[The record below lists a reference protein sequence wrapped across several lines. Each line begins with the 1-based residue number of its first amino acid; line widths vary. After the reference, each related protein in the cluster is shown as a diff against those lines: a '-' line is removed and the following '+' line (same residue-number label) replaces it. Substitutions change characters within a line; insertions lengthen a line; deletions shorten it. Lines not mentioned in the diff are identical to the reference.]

1 VVGVRRL
8 SKSLIALLAGALLA
22 PAIVVSAATSS
33 AQVVSNSGRNF
44 TLRYSNNINGQIAI
58 AANTLMQCPT
68 GTPDPT
74 VNSGCAGARAGTNS
88 RNNNTFDMGWIDV
101 DADPTT
107 FNSSQATL
115 NLPTDGVVL
124 FAGLYW
130 TGIQKKGDVITG
142 ANGYV
147 GVPLPPPNASAI
159 GQVKFKLPDS
169 SAYQTVTAVNVD
181 LGPISLGSGY
191 GAFADVTEL
200 VTEAGPGAYTVADV
214 QTGTGGNAVGG
225 WSLVVAYAD
234 QAEPLRN
241 LSVFDGLKIVSGSTA
256 VDIALSGFKTP
267 TAGTVRTT
275 IGVVAAE
282 GDAGAT
288 GDYLSVNDNLL
299 TDAVHPSNNTENSTI
314 ANRGAHVTTKNP
326 DWRNQLGYDSSLFS
340 ADGFLP
346 NGATNAMF
354 RAKTSGDTY
363 APQAITFA
371 TELFSPQVDLTKTQ
385 SFPVSANAEPGATI
399 RYTITATNNG
409 SGPATNVELVDPL
422 PGGTT
427 SSGSPT
433 VTSGVGNATFVSNS
447 VTARLGSGATPSS
460 GGTLGAGESASVEFD
475 VVIDGDA
482 ALGSAITNTAQLRF
496 VSPDLGLPISKVATR
511 VATVTYPDP
520 AVVKTIDST
529 TPISGGTRYRFKV
542 LVSNAGTLPASSQLI
557 SVSDVLGSAATNITS
572 SGSGWSC
579 SSGGAQTLNCQN
591 SFTGLLPGT
600 SFDPLFVEADFAA
613 GQPVTNTAT
622 VSGGGQPT
630 DPNSPALLNDV
641 SSVSA
646 GISPVANLRLAKSAL
661 TGTVS
666 VGSLAGYRLEL
677 RNSGPAAAGNS
688 VLVDTIPAHLDV
700 ETVTTPQGS
709 CTTSGGSGS
718 ATTVSCALGTVPVG
732 TTVTVVIRARVQVEL
747 AGTTV
752 INTATA
758 GSDVTPTPVTDT
770 APLTIRPATDLSIV
784 KTTSVEVAQQGDAV
798 SWTVTAS
805 NDGAASATNL
815 QIVDRLPVAVDAS
828 TVVAT
833 ASGSGT
839 CARTNST
846 VSCLWSGATAPSA
859 TRSVTITASFS
870 SVVAAADRLAIN
882 NARVFAVT
890 DDFDP
895 SNNTAFATTRITPF
909 ADLEAAA
916 NGPGIVAPGE
926 TATLSFT
933 ALNNGPTDAIASTM
947 VLTIPSGLTVEAVP
961 GGCVAS
967 VATVTCAL
975 GDLAN
980 GASATIEIEVR
991 SARTPVPTSRDTEVV
1006 VASNTADPIPEND
1019 VDITPLATTAVP
1031 TIDSVTPGSGPESGG
1046 TEVTVDGTN
1055 LTTETTVEIGGVPC
1069 EPVIFVTTSQLI
1081 CTTGPQDPGVF
1092 DVVVTTAD
1100 GQTATLVGGFTY
1112 VETPDVKPSFTG

>member
-1 VVGVRRL
+1 MVGRHRSL
-8 SKSLIALLAGALLA
+8 KPLIALLAGALLA

-33 AQVVSNSGRNF
+33 AQVVSNAGRNF
-44 TLRYSNNINGQIAI
+44 TLRYSNNINGQITI

-68 GTPDPT
+68 ATPDPT
-74 VNSGCAGARAGTNS
+74 VNNGCAGARAGTNA
-88 RNNNTFDMGWIDV
+88 RNNNSFDMGWLDV
-101 DADPTT
+101 DADPST

-115 NLPTDGVVL
+115 NLSTDGVVL

-159 GQVKFKLPDS
+159 GQVKFKIPDS
-169 SAYQTVTAVNVD
+169 PVYQTVTAANVD
-181 LGPISLGSGY
+181 LGPISVGSGY

-200 VTEAGPGAYTVADV
+200 VTEAGPGNYTVADV
-214 QTGTGGNAVGG
+214 QTGTGGNTAAG

-241 LSVFDGLKIVSGSTA
+241 LSVFDGLKVVSGSSA
-256 VDIALSGFKTP
+256 IDIALSGFKTP

-299 TDAVHPSNNTENSTI
+299 TDAVHPTNNTENSTI

-385 SFPVSANAEPGATI
+385 SFPVSTNAEPGATI

-422 PGGTT
+422 PGGATIT
-427 SSGSPT
+427 GSPT
-433 VTSGVGNATFVSNS
+433 VTSGVGNATVVSNS
-447 VTARLGSGATPSS
+447 VTARLGAGATASS

-482 ALGSAITNTAQLRF
+482 ALGNAIVNTAQLRF
-496 VSPDLGLPISKVATR
+496 VSPDLGLPISKVASR
-511 VATVTYPDP
+511 SATVTYPDP

-542 LVSNAGTLPASSQLI
+542 LVSNAGTLAASSQPI

-572 SGSGWSC
+572 SGFGWTC
-579 SSGGAQTLNCQN
+579 SSGGPQTLNCQN

-688 VLVDTIPAHLDV
+688 VLVDTVPAHLDV

-752 INTATA
+752 INSATA

-784 KTTSVEVAQQGDAV
+784 KTTSLDVAQQGEAM

-805 NDGAASATNL
+805 NDGAAPATNL
-815 QIVDRLPVAVDAS
+815 QIVDRLPVAVDTAS
-828 TVVAT
+828 VVAT
-833 ASGSGT
+833 PSSGGT
-839 CARTNST
+839 CTQTNST
-846 VSCLWSGATAPSA
+846 VSCVWSGSTAPSA
-859 TRSVTITASFS
+859 TRSLTITASFS
-870 SVVAAADRLAIN
+870 SVVVAADRLAIN

-895 SNNTAFATTRITPF
+895 SNNTASASTRITPF

-947 VLTIPSGLTVEAVP
+947 VLAIPSGLTVEAVP
-961 GGCVAS
+961 DECIAS
-967 VATVTCAL
+967 VATITCAL

-991 SARTPVPTSRDTEVV
+991 SALTPVPTSRDTEVV

-1019 VDITPLATTAVP
+1019 MDITPLATTAVP

-1092 DVVVTTAD
+1092 DVIVTTAD

-1112 VETPDVKPSFTG
+1112 VETPDVAPSFTG

>member
-1 VVGVRRL
+1 MVARRRSL
-8 SKSLIALLAGALLA
+8 KSLIALLAGALLA

-44 TLRYSNNINGQIAI
+44 TLRYSNNINGQITI

-68 GTPDPT
+68 ATPDPA

-200 VTEAGPGAYTVADV
+200 VTEAGPGIYTVADV
-214 QTGTGGNAVGG
+214 QTGTGGNTVAG

-460 GGTLGAGESASVEFD
+460 GGTLGAGQSASVEFD

-482 ALGSAITNTAQLRF
+482 GLGSAISNTAQLRF

-579 SSGGAQTLNCQN
+579 SPGGAQTLNCQN

-600 SFDPLFVEADFAA
+600 SLDPLFVEADFAA

-666 VGSLAGYRLEL
+666 VGALAGYRLEL

-688 VLVDTIPAHLDV
+688 VLVDTVPAYLDV

-709 CTTSGGSGS
+709 CTTAGGSGTP
-718 ATTVSCALGTVPVG
+718 TTVSCALGTVPVG

-805 NDGAASATNL
+805 NDGGASATNL
-815 QIVDRLPVAVDAS
+815 QIVDRLPVAVDAAS
-828 TVVAT
+828 VVAT
-833 ASGSGT
+833 PSSGGSCT
-839 CARTNST
+839 RTNST
-846 VSCLWSGATAPSA
+846 VSCLWSGATAASA
-859 TRSVTITASFS
+859 TRSMTITASLA
-870 SVVAAADRLAIN
+870 SVVSAADRLAIN

-933 ALNNGPTDAIASTM
+933 ALNNGPTDAVAATM
-947 VLTIPSGLTVEAVP
+947 VVTIPTGLSVEAVP
-961 GGCVAS
+961 SGCTAS
-967 VATVTCAL
+967 GVTVSCAL

-980 GASATIEIEVR
+980 GASATIDIEVR
-991 SARTPVPTSRDTEVV
+991 SARTPVPASRDTEVV

-1019 VDITPLATTAVP
+1019 ADLTPLATTAVP

-1046 TEVTVDGTN
+1046 TEITVDGTN

-1069 EPVIFVTTSQLI
+1069 EPVVFVTTSQLI

>member
-1 VVGVRRL
+1 MVGVRRL

-44 TLRYSNNINGQIAI
+44 TLRYSNNINGQITI

-68 GTPDPT
+68 ATPDPT

-169 SAYQTVTAVNVD
+169 PVYQTVTAANVD
-181 LGPISLGSGY
+181 LGPISVGSGY

-200 VTEAGPGAYTVADV
+200 VTEAGPGTYTVADV
-214 QTGTGGNAVGG
+214 QTGTGGNTAAG

-241 LSVFDGLKIVSGSTA
+241 LSVFDGLKVVSGSSA
-256 VDIALSGFKTP
+256 IDIALSGFKTP

-447 VTARLGSGATPSS
+447 VTARLGSGATPTS
-460 GGTLGAGESASVEFD
+460 GGTLGAGQSASVEFD
-475 VVIDGDA
+475 VVIGSDA

-600 SFDPLFVEADFAA
+600 SLDPLFVEADFAA

-666 VGSLAGYRLEL
+666 VGALAGYRLEL

-688 VLVDTIPAHLDV
+688 VLVDTVPAYLDV

-709 CTTSGGSGS
+709 CTTAGGSG
-718 ATTVSCALGTVPVG
+718 APTTVSCALGTVPVG

-846 VSCLWSGATAPSA
+846 VSCLWSGATAASA
-859 TRSVTITASFS
+859 TRSVTITASLS
-870 SVVAAADRLAIN
+870 SVVSAADRLAIN

-933 ALNNGPTDAIASTM
+933 ALNNGPTDAVASTM
-947 VLTIPSGLTVEAVP
+947 VVTIPTGLSVEAVP
-961 GGCVAS
+961 SGCTAS
-967 VATVTCAL
+967 GVTVTCAL

-980 GASATIEIEVR
+980 GASATIDIEVR
-991 SARTPVPTSRDTEVV
+991 SALTPVPTSRDTEVV

-1019 VDITPLATTAVP
+1019 VDLTPLATTAAP

-1092 DVVVTTAD
+1092 DVIVTTAD

-1112 VETPDVKPSFTG
+1112 VETPDIAPSFTG

>member
-1 VVGVRRL
+1 MVARGRSL
-8 SKSLIALLAGALLA
+8 KSLIALLAGAVLA

-44 TLRYSNNINGQIAI
+44 TLRYSNNINGQITI

-68 GTPDPT
+68 ATPDPA
-74 VNSGCAGARAGTNS
+74 VNSGCAGARAGTNA
-88 RNNNTFDMGWIDV
+88 RNNNTFDMGWLDV
-101 DADPTT
+101 DSDPST
-107 FNSSQATL
+107 FDSSQATL
-115 NLPTDGVVL
+115 NLPSDGVVL

-130 TGIQKKGDVITG
+130 TGIQKKGEAITG

-169 SAYQTVTAVNVD
+169 SAYQTITAANVD
-181 LGPISLGSGY
+181 LGPISVGSGY

-200 VTEAGPGAYTVADV
+200 VTEAGPGIYTVADV
-214 QTGTGGNAVGG
+214 QTGTGGNTAAG
-225 WSLVVAYAD
+225 WSLVVAYGD

-241 LSVFDGLKIVSGSTA
+241 LSVFDGLKVVSGSSA
-256 VDIALSGFKTP
+256 IDIALSGFKTP
-267 TAGTVRTT
+267 SAGTVRTT

-385 SFPVSANAEPGATI
+385 SFPVSTNAEPGATI

-409 SGPATNVELVDPL
+409 LGPATNVELVDPL

-460 GGTLGAGESASVEFD
+460 GGTLGAGQSASVEFD

-482 ALGSAITNTAQLRF
+482 GLGSAISNTAQLRF

-579 SSGGAQTLNCQN
+579 SPGGAQTLNCQN

-600 SFDPLFVEADFAA
+600 SLDPLFVEADFAA

-666 VGSLAGYRLEL
+666 VGALAGYRLEL

-688 VLVDTIPAHLDV
+688 VLVDTVPAYLDV

-709 CTTSGGSGS
+709 CTTTGGSG
-718 ATTVSCALGTVPVG
+718 APTTVSCALGTVPVG

-805 NDGAASATNL
+805 NDGGASATNL
-815 QIVDRLPVAVDAS
+815 QIVDRLPVAVDAAS
-828 TVVAT
+828 VVAT
-833 ASGSGT
+833 PSSGGSCT
-839 CARTNST
+839 RTNST
-846 VSCLWSGATAPSA
+846 VSCVWSGATAASA
-859 TRSVTITASFS
+859 TRSVTITASLA
-870 SVVAAADRLAIN
+870 SVVSAADRLAIN
-882 NARVFAVT
+882 NAKVFAVT

-933 ALNNGPTDAIASTM
+933 ALNNGPTDAVAATM
-947 VLTIPSGLTVEAVP
+947 VVTIPTGLSVEAVP
-961 GGCVAS
+961 SGCTAS
-967 VATVTCAL
+967 GVTVSCAL

-980 GASATIEIEVR
+980 GASATIDIEVR

-1019 VDITPLATTAVP
+1019 VDLTPLATTAAP

-1069 EPVIFVTTSQLI
+1069 EPVIFVTTSQLV

-1112 VETPDVKPSFTG
+1112 GETPDVKPSFTG

>member
-1 VVGVRRL
+1 
-8 SKSLIALLAGALLA
+8 
-22 PAIVVSAATSS
+22 
-33 AQVVSNSGRNF
+33 
-44 TLRYSNNINGQIAI
+44 
-58 AANTLMQCPT
+58 
-68 GTPDPT
+68 
-74 VNSGCAGARAGTNS
+74 
-88 RNNNTFDMGWIDV
+88 
-101 DADPTT
+101 
-107 FNSSQATL
+107 
-115 NLPTDGVVL
+115 
-124 FAGLYW
+124 
-130 TGIQKKGDVITG
+130 
-142 ANGYV
+142 
-147 GVPLPPPNASAI
+147 
-159 GQVKFKLPDS
+159 
-169 SAYQTVTAVNVD
+169 
-181 LGPISLGSGY
+181 
-191 GAFADVTEL
+191 L
-200 VTEAGPGAYTVADV
+200 VTEAGPGNYTVADV
-214 QTGTGGNAVGG
+214 QTGTGGNTAAG

-241 LSVFDGLKIVSGSTA
+241 LSVFDGLKVVSGSSA
-256 VDIALSGFKTP
+256 IDIALSGFKTP

-299 TDAVHPSNNTENSTI
+299 TDAVHPANNTENSTI
-314 ANRGAHVTTKNP
+314 ANRGVHVTTKNP

-346 NGATNAMF
+346 NGATNAIF

-385 SFPVSANAEPGATI
+385 SFPVSTNAEPAATI

-427 SSGSPT
+427 ITGSPT
-433 VTSGVGNATFVSNS
+433 VTSGVGNATVVSNS
-447 VTARLGSGATPSS
+447 VTARLGAGATASS

-482 ALGSAITNTAQLRF
+482 ALGSAIANTAQLRF
-496 VSPDLGLPISKVATR
+496 VSPDLGLPISKVASR
-511 VATVTYPDP
+511 SATVTYPDP
-520 AVVKTIDST
+520 AVAKTIDST

-542 LVSNAGTLPASSQLI
+542 LVSNAGTLAASSQLI

-572 SGSGWSC
+572 SGAGWSC

-591 SFTGLLPGT
+591 AFTGLLPGT
-600 SFDPLFVEADFAA
+600 SLDPLFVEADFAA

-688 VLVDTIPAHLDV
+688 VLVDTVPAYLDV

-752 INTATA
+752 INSATA

-784 KTTSVEVAQQGDAV
+784 KTTSLDVAQQGEAV

-815 QIVDRLPVAVDAS
+815 QIVDRLPVAVDTAS
-828 TVVAT
+828 VVAT
-833 ASGSGT
+833 PSSGGT
-839 CARTNST
+839 CTRTNST
-846 VSCLWSGATAPSA
+846 VSCVWSGSTAPSA
-859 TRSVTITASFS
+859 TRSLTITASFS

-933 ALNNGPTDAIASTM
+933 ALNNGPTDAIGSTM
-947 VLTIPSGLTVEAVP
+947 VLTIPSGLSIEAVP
-961 GGCVAS
+961 GECVTSA
-967 VATVTCAL
+967 ATITCAL

-991 SARTPVPTSRDTEVV
+991 SARTPVPASRDTEVV
-1006 VASNTADPIPEND
+1006 VSSNTADPIPEND
-1019 VDITPLATTAVP
+1019 VDITPLATTAAP
-1031 TIDSVTPGSGPESGG
+1031 TIDSVTPGSGPDSGG

-1112 VETPDVKPSFTG
+1112 VETPDVAPSFTG

>member
-1 VVGVRRL
+1 MVARRRSL
-8 SKSLIALLAGALLA
+8 KSLIALLAGALLA
-22 PAIVVSAATSS
+22 PAIVMSAATSS

-44 TLRYSNNINGQIAI
+44 TLRYSNNINGQITI

-68 GTPDPT
+68 ATPDPA
-74 VNSGCAGARAGTNS
+74 VNSGCAGARAGTNA
-88 RNNNTFDMGWIDV
+88 RNNNTFDMGWLDV
-101 DADPTT
+101 DSDPST
-107 FNSSQATL
+107 FDSSQATL
-115 NLPTDGVVL
+115 NLPSDGVVL

-130 TGIQKKGDVITG
+130 TGIQKKGEAIAG

-169 SAYQTVTAVNVD
+169 SAYQTITAANVD

-225 WSLVVAYAD
+225 WSLVVAYGD

-385 SFPVSANAEPGATI
+385 SFPVSTNAEPGATI

-409 SGPATNVELVDPL
+409 LGPATNVELVDPL

-460 GGTLGAGESASVEFD
+460 GGTLGAGQSASVEFD

-482 ALGSAITNTAQLRF
+482 GLGSAISNTAQLRF

-579 SSGGAQTLNCQN
+579 SPGGAQTLNCQN

-600 SFDPLFVEADFAA
+600 SLDPLFVEADFAA

-666 VGSLAGYRLEL
+666 VGALAGYRLEL

-688 VLVDTIPAHLDV
+688 VLVDTVPAYLDV

-709 CTTSGGSGS
+709 CTTTGGSG
-718 ATTVSCALGTVPVG
+718 APTTVSCALGTVPVG

-805 NDGAASATNL
+805 NDGGASATNL
-815 QIVDRLPVAVDAS
+815 QIVDRLPVAVDAAS
-828 TVVAT
+828 VVAT
-833 ASGSGT
+833 PSSGGSCT
-839 CARTNST
+839 RTNST
-846 VSCLWSGATAPSA
+846 VSCVWSGATAASA
-859 TRSVTITASFS
+859 TRSVTITASLA
-870 SVVAAADRLAIN
+870 SVVSAADRLAIN

-933 ALNNGPTDAIASTM
+933 ALNNGPTDAVAATM
-947 VLTIPSGLTVEAVP
+947 VVTIPTGLSVEAVP
-961 GGCVAS
+961 SGCTAS
-967 VATVTCAL
+967 GVTVSCAL

-980 GASATIEIEVR
+980 GASATIDIEVR
-991 SARTPVPTSRDTEVV
+991 SARTPVPASRDTEVV

-1019 VDITPLATTAVP
+1019 VDLTPLATTAAP

>member
-1 VVGVRRL
+1 MVGVRRL

-44 TLRYSNNINGQIAI
+44 TLRYSNNINGQITI

-68 GTPDPT
+68 ATPDPT
-74 VNSGCAGARAGTNS
+74 VNNGCAGARAGTNS

-142 ANGYV
+142 ANGSV

-447 VTARLGSGATPSS
+447 VTARLGSGATPTS
-460 GGTLGAGESASVEFD
+460 GGTLGAGQSASVEFD

-529 TPISGGTRYRFKV
+529 TPVSGGTRYRFKV

-688 VLVDTIPAHLDV
+688 VLVDTVPAYLDV

-752 INTATA
+752 INSATA

-770 APLTIRPATDLSIV
+770 APLTIRPATDLSIA
-784 KTTSVEVAQQGDAV
+784 KTTSLEVAQQGEAM

-815 QIVDRLPVAVDAS
+815 QIVDRLPVAVDTAS
-828 TVVAT
+828 VVAT
-833 ASGSGT
+833 PSSGGT
-839 CARTNST
+839 CTRTNST
-846 VSCLWSGATAPSA
+846 VSCVWSGSTAPSA
-859 TRSVTITASFS
+859 TRSLTITASLS
-870 SVVAAADRLAIN
+870 SVVSTADRLAIN

-933 ALNNGPTDAIASTM
+933 ALNNGPTDATEATM
-947 VLTIPSGLTVEAVP
+947 VVTIPTGLSVETVPSGCTASGVTV
-961 GGCVAS
+961 S
-967 VATVTCAL
+967 CAL

-1006 VASNTADPIPEND
+1006 VSSNTADPIPEND
-1019 VDITPLATTAVP
+1019 VDLTPLATTAAP
-1031 TIDSVTPGSGPESGG
+1031 TIDSVTPGSGPDSGG
-1046 TEVTVDGTN
+1046 TEVIVDGTN

>member
-1 VVGVRRL
+1 
-8 SKSLIALLAGALLA
+8 
-22 PAIVVSAATSS
+22 
-33 AQVVSNSGRNF
+33 
-44 TLRYSNNINGQIAI
+44 
-58 AANTLMQCPT
+58 
-68 GTPDPT
+68 
-74 VNSGCAGARAGTNS
+74 
-88 RNNNTFDMGWIDV
+88 
-101 DADPTT
+101 
-107 FNSSQATL
+107 
-115 NLPTDGVVL
+115 
-124 FAGLYW
+124 
-130 TGIQKKGDVITG
+130 
-142 ANGYV
+142 
-147 GVPLPPPNASAI
+147 
-159 GQVKFKLPDS
+159 
-169 SAYQTVTAVNVD
+169 
-181 LGPISLGSGY
+181 
-191 GAFADVTEL
+191 
-200 VTEAGPGAYTVADV
+200 
-214 QTGTGGNAVGG
+214 
-225 WSLVVAYAD
+225 
-234 QAEPLRN
+234 
-241 LSVFDGLKIVSGSTA
+241 
-256 VDIALSGFKTP
+256 
-267 TAGTVRTT
+267 
-275 IGVVAAE
+275 VVAAE

-591 SFTGLLPGT
+591 SYTGLLPGT
-600 SFDPLFVEADFAA
+600 SLDPLFVEADFAA

-1092 DVVVTTAD
+1092 DVIVTTAD

-1112 VETPDVKPSFTG
+1112 VETPDVAPSFTG

>member
-1 VVGVRRL
+1 MVARRRSL
-8 SKSLIALLAGALLA
+8 KSLIALLAGALLA

-44 TLRYSNNINGQIAI
+44 TLRYSNNINGQITI

-68 GTPDPT
+68 ATPDPA
-74 VNSGCAGARAGTNS
+74 VNSGCAGARAGTNA
-88 RNNNTFDMGWIDV
+88 RNNNTFDMGWLDV
-101 DADPTT
+101 DSDPST
-107 FNSSQATL
+107 FDSSQATL
-115 NLPTDGVVL
+115 NLPSDGVVL

-130 TGIQKKGDVITG
+130 TGIQKKGEAITG

-169 SAYQTVTAVNVD
+169 SAYQTITAANVD
-181 LGPISLGSGY
+181 LGPISVGSGY

-200 VTEAGPGAYTVADV
+200 VTEAGPGTYTVADV
-214 QTGTGGNAVGG
+214 QTGTGGNTAAG

-241 LSVFDGLKIVSGSTA
+241 LSVFDGLKVVSGSSA
-256 VDIALSGFKTP
+256 IDIALSGFKTP
-267 TAGTVRTT
+267 SAGTVRTT

-385 SFPVSANAEPGATI
+385 SFPVSTNAEPGATI

-447 VTARLGSGATPSS
+447 VTARLGSGATPTS
-460 GGTLGAGESASVEFD
+460 GGTLGAGQSASVEFD

-482 ALGSAITNTAQLRF
+482 VLGSAVTNTAQLRF

-529 TPISGGTRYRFKV
+529 TPVSGGTRYRFKV

-579 SSGGAQTLNCQN
+579 SPGGAQTLNCQN

-600 SFDPLFVEADFAA
+600 SLDPLFVEADFAA

-666 VGSLAGYRLEL
+666 VGALAGYRLEL

-688 VLVDTIPAHLDV
+688 VLVDTVPAYLDV

-709 CTTSGGSGS
+709 CTTAGGSGTP
-718 ATTVSCALGTVPVG
+718 TTVSCALGTVPVG

-805 NDGAASATNL
+805 NDGGASATNL
-815 QIVDRLPVAVDAS
+815 QIVDRLPVAVDAAS
-828 TVVAT
+828 VVAT
-833 ASGSGT
+833 PSSGGSCT
-839 CARTNST
+839 RTNST
-846 VSCLWSGATAPSA
+846 VSCLWSGATAASA
-859 TRSVTITASFS
+859 TRSMTITASLA
-870 SVVAAADRLAIN
+870 SVVSAADRLAIN

-916 NGPGIVAPGE
+916 NGPGIVVPGE

-933 ALNNGPTDAIASTM
+933 ALNNGPTDAVAATM
-947 VLTIPSGLTVEAVP
+947 VVTIPTGLSVEAVP
-961 GGCVAS
+961 SGCTAS
-967 VATVTCAL
+967 GVTVSCAL

-980 GASATIEIEVR
+980 GASATIDIEVR
-991 SARTPVPTSRDTEVV
+991 SARTPVPASRDTEVV

-1019 VDITPLATTAVP
+1019 VDLTPLATTAAP

-1069 EPVIFVTTSQLI
+1069 EPVVFVTTSQLI

>member
-1 VVGVRRL
+1 VVGVRRSL
-8 SKSLIALLAGALLA
+8 KLLIALLAGALLA

-33 AQVVSNSGRNF
+33 AQIISNSGRNF
-44 TLRYSNNINGQIAI
+44 TLRYSNNINGQITI
-58 AANTLMQCPT
+58 AANTLMQCPIA
-68 GTPDPT
+68 TPDPT
-74 VNSGCAGARAGTNS
+74 VNSGCAGARAGTNA
-88 RNNNTFDMGWIDV
+88 RNNNTFDMGWLDV

-169 SAYQTVTAVNVD
+169 SAYQTVTAANVD

-200 VTEAGPGAYTVADV
+200 VTEAGPGTYTVADV
-214 QTGTGGNAVGG
+214 QTGTGGNTAAG

-234 QAEPLRN
+234 QTEPLRN
-241 LSVFDGLKIVSGSTA
+241 LSVFDGLKVVSGSSA
-256 VDIALSGFKTP
+256 IDIALSGFKTP
-267 TAGTVRTT
+267 SAGTVRTT

-299 TDAVHPSNNTENSTI
+299 TDAVHPPNNAENSTI

-346 NGATNAMF
+346 NGATTAMF

-385 SFPVSANAEPGATI
+385 SFPVSTNAEPGATI

-409 SGPATNVELVDPL
+409 TGPATNVELVDPL
-422 PGGTT
+422 PGGTI

-433 VTSGVGNATFVSNS
+433 VTSGVGNATFESNS

-511 VATVTYPDP
+511 LATVTYPDP

-529 TPISGGTRYRFKV
+529 TPVSGGTRYRFKV

-579 SSGGAQTLNCQN
+579 SSGGAQTLNCEN

-600 SFDPLFVEADFAA
+600 SLDPLFVEADFAA

-641 SSVSA
+641 SNVSA

-688 VLVDTIPAHLDV
+688 VLVDTVPAYLDV

-709 CTTSGGSGS
+709 CTTTGGGGSP
-718 ATTVSCALGTVPVG
+718 TTVSCALGTVPVG
-732 TTVTVVIRARVQVEL
+732 TTVTVVLRARVQVEL

-770 APLTIRPATDLSIV
+770 APLTIRPATDLSIA
-784 KTTSVEVAQQGDAV
+784 KTTSLEVAQQGDAV

-815 QIVDRLPVAVDAS
+815 QIVDQLPLAVDRA

-833 ASGSGT
+833 PSSGGT
-839 CARTNST
+839 CTQTNST

-870 SVVAAADRLAIN
+870 SVVPATDRLAIN
-882 NARVFAVT
+882 NAKVFAVT

-909 ADLEAAA
+909 ADLEASA
-916 NGPGIVAPGE
+916 NGPGIIAPGE
-926 TATLSFT
+926 TAMLSFT
-933 ALNNGPTDAIASTM
+933 ALNNGPTDAVAATM
-947 VLTIPSGLTVEAVP
+947 VVTIPTGLSVEAVP
-961 GGCVAS
+961 SGCTAS
-967 VATVTCAL
+967 GVTVSCAL

-1019 VDITPLATTAVP
+1019 MDLTPLATTAAP

-1069 EPVIFVTTSQLI
+1069 EPVIFVTTSQLM

-1100 GQTATLVGGFTY
+1100 GQTATLVRGFTY
-1112 VETPDVKPSFTG
+1112 VLTPVVIPSFTG

>member
-1 VVGVRRL
+1 MVARGRSL
-8 SKSLIALLAGALLA
+8 KSLIALLAGAVLA

-44 TLRYSNNINGQIAI
+44 TLRYSNNINGQITI

-68 GTPDPT
+68 ATPDPA
-74 VNSGCAGARAGTNS
+74 VNSGCAGARAGTNA
-88 RNNNTFDMGWIDV
+88 RNNNTFDMGWLDV
-101 DADPTT
+101 DSDPST
-107 FNSSQATL
+107 FDSSQATL
-115 NLPTDGVVL
+115 NLPSDGVVL

-130 TGIQKKGDVITG
+130 TGIQKKGEAITG

-169 SAYQTVTAVNVD
+169 SAYQTVTAANVD
-181 LGPISLGSGY
+181 LGPISVGSGY

-200 VTEAGPGAYTVADV
+200 VTEAGPGTYTVADV
-214 QTGTGGNAVGG
+214 QTGTGGNTAAG

-241 LSVFDGLKIVSGSTA
+241 LSVFDGLKVVSGSSA
-256 VDIALSGFKTP
+256 IDIALSGFKTP
-267 TAGTVRTT
+267 SAGTVRTT

-385 SFPVSANAEPGATI
+385 SFPVSTNAEPGATI

-409 SGPATNVELVDPL
+409 LGPATNVELVDPL

-460 GGTLGAGESASVEFD
+460 GGTLGAGQSASVEFD

-482 ALGSAITNTAQLRF
+482 GLGSAISNTAQLRF

-579 SSGGAQTLNCQN
+579 SPGGAQTLNCQN

-600 SFDPLFVEADFAA
+600 SLDPLFVEADFAA

-666 VGSLAGYRLEL
+666 VGALAGYRLEL

-688 VLVDTIPAHLDV
+688 VLVDTVPAYLDV

-709 CTTSGGSGS
+709 CTTTGGSG
-718 ATTVSCALGTVPVG
+718 APTTVSCALGTVPVG

-805 NDGAASATNL
+805 NDGGASATNL
-815 QIVDRLPVAVDAS
+815 QIVDRLPVAVDAAS
-828 TVVAT
+828 VVAT
-833 ASGSGT
+833 PSSGGSCT
-839 CARTNST
+839 RTNST
-846 VSCLWSGATAPSA
+846 VSCVWSGATAASA
-859 TRSVTITASFS
+859 TRSVTITASLA
-870 SVVAAADRLAIN
+870 SVVSAADRLAIN
-882 NARVFAVT
+882 NAKVFAVT

-933 ALNNGPTDAIASTM
+933 ALNNGPTDAVAATM
-947 VLTIPSGLTVEAVP
+947 VVTIPTGLSVEAVP
-961 GGCVAS
+961 SGCTAS
-967 VATVTCAL
+967 GVTVSCAL

-980 GASATIEIEVR
+980 GASATIDIEVR

-1019 VDITPLATTAVP
+1019 VDLTPLATTAAP

-1069 EPVIFVTTSQLI
+1069 EPVIFVTTSQLV

-1112 VETPDVKPSFTG
+1112 GETPDVKPSFTG

>member
-1 VVGVRRL
+1 VGHRRL
-8 SKSLIALLAGALLA
+8 LKLVIALLAGALLA

-33 AQVVSNSGRNF
+33 AQVVSNAGRNF
-44 TLRYSNNINGQIAI
+44 TLRYSNNINGQITI

-68 GTPDPT
+68 ATPDPT
-74 VNSGCAGARAGTNS
+74 VNNGCAGARAGTNA
-88 RNNNTFDMGWIDV
+88 RNNNSFDMGWLDV
-101 DADPTT
+101 DADPST

-115 NLPTDGVVL
+115 NLSTDGVVL

-159 GQVKFKLPDS
+159 GQVKFKIPDS
-169 SAYQTVTAVNVD
+169 PVYQTVTAANVD
-181 LGPISLGSGY
+181 IGPISLGSGFS
-191 GAFADVTEL
+191 AFADVTEL
-200 VTEAGPGAYTVADV
+200 VTEAGPGNYTVADV
-214 QTGTGGNAVGG
+214 QTGTGGNTAAG

-241 LSVFDGLKIVSGSTA
+241 LSVFDGLKVVSGSSA
-256 VDIALSGFKTP
+256 IDIALSGFKTP

-299 TDAVHPSNNTENSTI
+299 TDAVHPANNTENSTI
-314 ANRGAHVTTKNP
+314 ANRGVHVTTKNP

-346 NGATNAMF
+346 NGATNAIF

-385 SFPVSANAEPGATI
+385 SFPVSTNAEPAATI

-427 SSGSPT
+427 ITGSPT
-433 VTSGVGNATFVSNS
+433 VTSGVGNATVVSNS
-447 VTARLGSGATPSS
+447 VTARLGAGATASS

-482 ALGSAITNTAQLRF
+482 ALGSAIANTAQLRF
-496 VSPDLGLPISKVATR
+496 VSPDLGLPISKVASR
-511 VATVTYPDP
+511 SATVTYPDP
-520 AVVKTIDST
+520 AVAKTIDST

-542 LVSNAGTLPASSQLI
+542 LVSNAGTLAASSQLI

-572 SGSGWSC
+572 SGAGWSC

-591 SFTGLLPGT
+591 AFTGLLPGT
-600 SFDPLFVEADFAA
+600 SLDPLFVEADFAA

-688 VLVDTIPAHLDV
+688 VLVDTVPAYLDV

-752 INTATA
+752 INSATA

-784 KTTSVEVAQQGDAV
+784 KTTSLDVAQQGEAV

-815 QIVDRLPVAVDAS
+815 QIVDRLPVAVDTAS
-828 TVVAT
+828 VVAT
-833 ASGSGT
+833 PSSGGT
-839 CARTNST
+839 CTRTNST
-846 VSCLWSGATAPSA
+846 VSCVWSGSTAPSA
-859 TRSVTITASFS
+859 TRSLTITASFS

-933 ALNNGPTDAIASTM
+933 ALNNGPTDAIGSTM
-947 VLTIPSGLTVEAVP
+947 VLTIPSGLSIEAVP
-961 GGCVAS
+961 GECVTSA
-967 VATVTCAL
+967 ATITCAL

-991 SARTPVPTSRDTEVV
+991 SARTPVPASRDTEVV
-1006 VASNTADPIPEND
+1006 VSSNTADPIPEND
-1019 VDITPLATTAVP
+1019 VDITPLATTAAP
-1031 TIDSVTPGSGPESGG
+1031 TIDSVTPGSGPDSGG

-1112 VETPDVKPSFTG
+1112 VETPDVAPSFTG

>member
-1112 VETPDVKPSFTG
+1112 VETPDVAPSFTG

>member
-1 VVGVRRL
+1 L
-8 SKSLIALLAGALLA
+8 KSLMVLLAGVLVA
-22 PAIVVSAATSS
+22 PAIFVSAPTSS
-33 AQVVSNSGRNF
+33 AQVVSNTGRNF
-44 TLRYSNNINGQIAI
+44 TLRYSNNINGQITI

-68 GTPDPT
+68 ATPDPA
-74 VNSGCAGARAGTNS
+74 VNNGCAGARAGINA
-88 RNNNTFDMGWIDV
+88 RNNNAFDMGWLDV
-101 DADPTT
+101 DTDPST
-107 FNSSQATL
+107 FNSSQAIL

-147 GVPLPPPNASAI
+147 GVPLPAPNASAI
-159 GQVKFKLPDS
+159 GAVKFKLPDS
-169 SAYQTVTAVNVD
+169 PVYQTVTAANVD
-181 LGPISLGSGY
+181 IGPISLGSGFS
-191 GAFADVTEL
+191 AFADVTEL
-200 VTEAGPGAYTVADV
+200 VTEAGPGNYTVADV
-214 QTGTGGNAVGG
+214 QTGTGENTAAG

-241 LSVFDGLKIVSGSTA
+241 LSVFDGLKIVSGSSA
-256 VDIALSGFKTP
+256 IDIALSGFKTP

-275 IGVVAAE
+275 VGVVAAE
-282 GDAGAT
+282 GDAGVT

-299 TDAVHPSNNTENSTI
+299 TDAVHPSNNTGNSTI

-340 ADGFLP
+340 ADGFLS
-346 NGATNAMF
+346 NGATSAMF

-371 TELFSPQVDLTKTQ
+371 TELFSPEVELTKTQ
-385 SFPVSANAEPGATI
+385 SFPVSTNAEPGATI

-433 VTSGVGNATFVSNS
+433 VTSGVGNATFVSSS
-447 VTARLGSGATPSS
+447 VTARLGSGATSSS

-475 VVIDGDA
+475 AVIGGDA
-482 ALGSAITNTAQLRF
+482 ALGSAIANTAQLRF
-496 VSPDLGLPISKVATR
+496 VSPDLGLPISKVASR
-511 VATVTYPDP
+511 SATVTYPDP
-520 AVVKTIDST
+520 TVAKTIDST
-529 TPISGGTRYRFKV
+529 TPVSGGTRYRFKV
-542 LVSNAGTLPASSQLI
+542 LVSNAGTLAASSQPI

-572 SGSGWSC
+572 SGAGWSC
-579 SSGGAQTLNCQN
+579 SSGGAQTLSCQN

-600 SFDPLFVEADFAA
+600 SLDPLYVEADFAA

-641 SSVSA
+641 SSVSE

-688 VLVDTIPAHLDV
+688 VLVDTVPAYLDV

-709 CTTSGGSGS
+709 CTTTGGSGS

-784 KTTSVEVAQQGDAV
+784 KTTSVEVAQQGEAV

-815 QIVDRLPVAVDAS
+815 QIVDRLPVAVDTAS
-828 TVVAT
+828 VVAT
-833 ASGSGT
+833 PSSGGICT
-839 CARTNST
+839 RTNST
-846 VSCLWSGATAPSA
+846 VSCVWSGSTAPSA
-859 TRSVTITASFS
+859 TRSLTITALFS

-926 TATLSFT
+926 TAMLSFT
-933 ALNNGPTDAIASTM
+933 ALNNGPTAATAATM
-947 VLTIPSGLTVEAVP
+947 VLTIPTGLSVEAVP
-961 GGCVAS
+961 NGCIEAG
-967 VATVTCAL
+967 ATMTCAL

-991 SARTPVPTSRDTEVV
+991 SARTPVPASRDTEVV

-1019 VDITPLATTAVP
+1019 VDITPLATTAAP
-1031 TIDSVTPGSGPESGG
+1031 TIDSVTPGSGPDSGG
-1046 TEVTVDGTN
+1046 TDVTIDGTN

-1069 EPVIFVTTSQLI
+1069 EPVVFVTTSQLI
-1081 CTTGPQDPGVF
+1081 CTAGAQDPGVF

-1100 GQTATLVGGFTY
+1100 GQTAALVGGFTY
-1112 VETPDVKPSFTG
+1112 VETPEVKPSFTG

>member
-1 VVGVRRL
+1 MARRRSL
-8 SKSLIALLAGALLA
+8 KSLIALLAGILLA
-22 PAIVVSAATSS
+22 PAIVVSAASSS

-44 TLRYSNNINGQIAI
+44 TLRYSNNINGQITI
-58 AANTLMQCPT
+58 AANTLMQCPLAT
-68 GTPDPT
+68 VDPAT
-74 VNSGCAGARAGTNS
+74 NSGCTGARAGTNA
-88 RNNNTFDMGWIDV
+88 RNNNTFDMGWLDV
-101 DADPTT
+101 DADPST
-107 FNSSQATL
+107 FDSSQATL
-115 NLPTDGVVL
+115 NLPTDGIVL

-142 ANGYV
+142 GNGYV
-147 GVPLPPPNASAI
+147 GVPMPPPNASAI

-169 SAYQTVTAVNVD
+169 PVYQNVTAANVD
-181 LGPISLGSGY
+181 LGSIAVGSGY

-200 VTEAGPGAYTVADV
+200 VTEAGPGIYTVADV
-214 QTGTGGNAVGG
+214 QTGTGGNIAAG

-234 QAEPLRN
+234 PSEPLRN
-241 LSVFDGLKIVSGSTA
+241 LSVFDGLKVVSGTNA
-256 VDIALSGFKTP
+256 IDIALSGFKTP
-267 TAGTVRTT
+267 STGTVRTT

-346 NGATNAMF
+346 NGATSAMF

-385 SFPVSANAEPGATI
+385 SFPVSTNAEPGATI

-427 SSGSPT
+427 VSGSPT
-433 VTSGVGNATFVSNS
+433 VTSGVGNATVVSNS
-447 VTARLGSGATPSS
+447 ITARLGSGATAST
-460 GGTLGAGESASVEFD
+460 GGTLASGQSATVEFD
-475 VVIDGDA
+475 AVIDGDA
-482 ALGSAITNTAQLRF
+482 VLGSAITNTAQLRF
-496 VSPDLGLPISKVATR
+496 VSPDLGLPISKIASRT
-511 VATVTYPDP
+511 ATVTYPDP
-520 AVVKTIDST
+520 SVSKTIDST
-529 TPISGGTRYRFKV
+529 TPVSGGTRYRFKV
-542 LVSNAGTLPASSQLI
+542 LVSNAGTLAASSQLI
-557 SVSDVLGSAATNITS
+557 SVTDVLGSAATNITY
-572 SGSGWSC
+572 SGFGWSC
-579 SSGGAQTLNCQN
+579 SSGSAQTLNCQD
-591 SFTGLLPGT
+591 SYTGLLPGT
-600 SFDPLFVEADFAA
+600 SLDPLYVEADFAA

-630 DPNSPALLNDV
+630 DPDSPALLNDV
-641 SSVSA
+641 STVAAGVSPYA
-646 GISPVANLRLAKSAL
+646 DLRLAKSAI
-661 TGTVS
+661 TETVS

-677 RNSGPAAAGNS
+677 RNTGPATALNAE
-688 VLVDTIPAHLDV
+688 LIDTVPAFLDV
-700 ETVTTPQGS
+700 ETVTTPQGTCS
-709 CTTSGGSGS
+709 TSGGSGVD
-718 ATTVSCALGTVPVG
+718 TIVSCQLGSVPVG
-732 TTVTVVIRARVQVEL
+732 TTLAVTIRARVQVEI

-758 GSDVTPTPVTDT
+758 SSDITPTPATDS
-770 APLTIRPATDLSIV
+770 APLVIRPATDLSIA
-784 KTTSVEVAQQGDAV
+784 KTASIEVAEQGDSV
-798 SWTVTAS
+798 LWTITVS
-805 NDGAASATNL
+805 NDGTSAATDV
-815 QIVDRLPVAVDAS
+815 QIVDLLPDAVDTS

-833 ASGSGT
+833 PSGGGSCDQTG
-839 CARTNST
+839 AAL
-846 VSCLWSGATAPSA
+846 SCLWSGATAAGA
-859 TRSVTITASFS
+859 TRTLTISGSFN
-870 SVVAAADRLAIN
+870 SVVPVNDRLAIN
-882 NARVFAVT
+882 QAEVFAIT
-890 DDFDP
+890 DDIDLA
-895 SNNTAFATTRITPF
+895 NNTASATTRIIPF
-909 ADLEAAA
+909 ADLVASA

-926 TATLSFT
+926 SAKLSFT
-933 ALNNGPTDAIASTM
+933 ALNNGPSDATAATM
-947 VLTIPSGLTVEAVP
+947 VLTIPNGLSVEAVP
-961 GGCVAS
+961 NGCIES
-967 VATVTCAL
+967 GATITCAL
-975 GDLAN
+975 GDLVN
-980 GASATIEIEVR
+980 GASATIDIEVR
-991 SARTPVPTSRDTEVV
+991 SASTPVPASRDTEVV

-1019 VDITPLATTAVP
+1019 VDLTPLATTAAP

-1069 EPVIFVTTSQLI
+1069 EPVIFVTTSQLV

>member
-1 VVGVRRL
+1 MVARRRSL
-8 SKSLIALLAGALLA
+8 KSLIALLAGALLA

-44 TLRYSNNINGQIAI
+44 TLRYSNNINGQITI

-68 GTPDPT
+68 ATPDPA

-88 RNNNTFDMGWIDV
+88 RNNNTFDMGWLDV
-101 DADPTT
+101 DSDPST
-107 FNSSQATL
+107 FDSSQATL
-115 NLPTDGVVL
+115 NLPSDGVVL

-130 TGIQKKGDVITG
+130 TGIQKKGEAITG

-169 SAYQTVTAVNVD
+169 SAYQTVTAANVD
-181 LGPISLGSGY
+181 LGPISVGSGY

-200 VTEAGPGAYTVADV
+200 VTEAGPGTYTVADV
-214 QTGTGGNAVGG
+214 QTGTGGNTAAG

-241 LSVFDGLKIVSGSTA
+241 LSVFDGLKVVSGSSA
-256 VDIALSGFKTP
+256 IDIALSGFKTP
-267 TAGTVRTT
+267 SAGTVRTT

-385 SFPVSANAEPGATI
+385 SFPVSTNAEPGATI

-447 VTARLGSGATPSS
+447 VTARLGSGATPTS
-460 GGTLGAGESASVEFD
+460 GGTLGAGQSASVEFD

-482 ALGSAITNTAQLRF
+482 ALGSAVTNTAQLRF

-529 TPISGGTRYRFKV
+529 TPVSGGTRYRFKV

-600 SFDPLFVEADFAA
+600 SLDPLFVEADFAA

-666 VGSLAGYRLEL
+666 VGALAGYRLEL

-688 VLVDTIPAHLDV
+688 VLVDTVPAYLDV

-709 CTTSGGSGS
+709 CTTTGGSGTP
-718 ATTVSCALGTVPVG
+718 TTVSCALGTVPVG

-805 NDGAASATNL
+805 NDGGASATNL
-815 QIVDRLPVAVDAS
+815 QIVDRLPVAVDAAS
-828 TVVAT
+828 VVAT
-833 ASGSGT
+833 PSSGGSCT
-839 CARTNST
+839 RTNST
-846 VSCLWSGATAPSA
+846 VSCVWSGATAASA
-859 TRSVTITASFS
+859 TRSVTITASLA
-870 SVVAAADRLAIN
+870 SVVSAADRLAIN

-933 ALNNGPTDAIASTM
+933 ALNNGPTDAVAATM
-947 VLTIPSGLTVEAVP
+947 VVTIPTGLSVEAVP
-961 GGCVAS
+961 SGCIESGV
-967 VATVTCAL
+967 TVTCAL

-980 GASATIEIEVR
+980 GASATIDIEVR
-991 SARTPVPTSRDTEVV
+991 SARTPVPASRDTEVV

-1019 VDITPLATTAVP
+1019 VDLTPLATTAAP

-1100 GQTATLVGGFTY
+1100 GQTAILVGGFTY
-1112 VETPDVKPSFTG
+1112 GETPDVKPSFTG

>member
-33 AQVVSNSGRNF
+33 AQVVSNTGRNF
-44 TLRYSNNINGQIAI
+44 TLRYSNNINGQITI

-88 RNNNTFDMGWIDV
+88 RNNNTFDMGWLDV
-101 DADPTT
+101 DSDPST
-107 FNSSQATL
+107 FDSSQATL
-115 NLPTDGVVL
+115 NLPSDGVVL

-130 TGIQKKGDVITG
+130 TGIQKKGEAITG

-169 SAYQTVTAVNVD
+169 PVYQTVTAANVD
-181 LGPISLGSGY
+181 LGPISVGSGY

-200 VTEAGPGAYTVADV
+200 VAEAGPGTYTVADV
-214 QTGTGGNAVGG
+214 QTGTGGNTAAG

-241 LSVFDGLKIVSGSTA
+241 LSVFDGLKVVSGSSA
-256 VDIALSGFKTP
+256 IDIALSGFKTP
-267 TAGTVRTT
+267 SAGTVRTT

-385 SFPVSANAEPGATI
+385 SFPVSTNAEPGATI

-591 SFTGLLPGT
+591 SYTGLLPGT
-600 SFDPLFVEADFAA
+600 SLDPLFVEADFAA

-677 RNSGPAAAGNS
+677 RNSGPVAAGNS
-688 VLVDTIPAHLDV
+688 VLVDTVPAYLDV

-709 CTTSGGSGS
+709 CTTTGGGGSP
-718 ATTVSCALGTVPVG
+718 TTVSCALGTVPVG

-859 TRSVTITASFS
+859 TRSVTITASVS

-933 ALNNGPTDAIASTM
+933 ALNNGPTDAVAATM
-947 VLTIPSGLTVEAVP
+947 IVTIPAGLSVEAVP
-961 GGCVAS
+961 SGCTAS
-967 VATVTCAL
+967 GVTVTCAL

-980 GASATIEIEVR
+980 GASATIDIEVR
-991 SARTPVPTSRDTEVV
+991 SALTPVPTSRDTKVV

-1019 VDITPLATTAVP
+1019 VDLTPLATTAAP

-1092 DVVVTTAD
+1092 DVIVTTAD

-1112 VETPDVKPSFTG
+1112 VETPDVAPSFTG

>member
-1 VVGVRRL
+1 MVGVRRL

-44 TLRYSNNINGQIAI
+44 TLRYSNNINGQITI

-68 GTPDPT
+68 ATPDPA
-74 VNSGCAGARAGTNS
+74 VNSGCAGARAGTNA
-88 RNNNTFDMGWIDV
+88 RNNNTFDMGWLDV
-101 DADPTT
+101 DSDPST
-107 FNSSQATL
+107 FDSSQATL
-115 NLPTDGVVL
+115 NLPSDGVVL

-130 TGIQKKGDVITG
+130 TGIQKKGEVITG

-169 SAYQTVTAVNVD
+169 PVYQTVTAANVD
-181 LGPISLGSGY
+181 LGPISVGSGY

-200 VTEAGPGAYTVADV
+200 VTEAGPGTYTVADV
-214 QTGTGGNAVGG
+214 QTGTGGNTAAG

-241 LSVFDGLKIVSGSTA
+241 LSVFDGLKVVSGSSA
-256 VDIALSGFKTP
+256 IDIALSGFKTP

-385 SFPVSANAEPGATI
+385 SFPVSTNAEPGATI

-409 SGPATNVELVDPL
+409 SGPATNVELIDPL

-496 VSPDLGLPISKVATR
+496 VSPDLGLPISKIATR

-520 AVVKTIDST
+520 AVAKTVDST
-529 TPISGGTRYRFKV
+529 TPVSGGTRYRFKV

-600 SFDPLFVEADFAA
+600 SLDPLFVEADFAA

-666 VGSLAGYRLEL
+666 VGALAGYRLEL

-688 VLVDTIPAHLDV
+688 VLVDTVPAYLDV

-709 CTTSGGSGS
+709 CTTTGGSGTP
-718 ATTVSCALGTVPVG
+718 TTVSCALGTVPVG
-732 TTVTVVIRARVQVEL
+732 TTVTVVIRARVQLEL

-784 KTTSVEVAQQGDAV
+784 KTTSVDVAQQGDAV

-846 VSCLWSGATAPSA
+846 VSCLWSGATAAGA
-859 TRSVTITASFS
+859 TQSVTITASFF
-870 SVVAAADRLAIN
+870 SVVPADDRLAIN
-882 NARVFAVT
+882 NAKVFAVT

-916 NGPGIVAPGE
+916 NGPGIIAPGE

-933 ALNNGPTDAIASTM
+933 ALNNGPTDAVAATM
-947 VLTIPSGLTVEAVP
+947 VVTVPAGLSVEAVP
-961 GGCVAS
+961 SGCIESGV
-967 VATVTCAL
+967 TVTCAL

-980 GASATIEIEVR
+980 GASATIDIEVR

-1019 VDITPLATTAVP
+1019 VDLTPLATTAAP

>member
-688 VLVDTIPAHLDV
+688 VLVDTSPAHLDV

-1092 DVVVTTAD
+1092 DVIVTTAD

-1112 VETPDVKPSFTG
+1112 VETPDVAPSFTG

>member
-1 VVGVRRL
+1 MVGVRRSL
-8 SKSLIALLAGALLA
+8 KLLIALLAGALLA

-33 AQVVSNSGRNF
+33 AQIISNSGRNF
-44 TLRYSNNINGQIAI
+44 TLRYSNNINGQITI
-58 AANTLMQCPT
+58 AANTLMQCPIA
-68 GTPDPT
+68 TPDPT
-74 VNSGCAGARAGTNS
+74 VNSGCAGARAGTNA
-88 RNNNTFDMGWIDV
+88 RNNNTFDMGWLDV
-101 DADPTT
+101 DADPAT

-169 SAYQTVTAVNVD
+169 SAYQTVTAANVD

-200 VTEAGPGAYTVADV
+200 VTEAGPGTYTVADV
-214 QTGTGGNAVGG
+214 QTGTGGNTAAG

-234 QAEPLRN
+234 QTEPLRN
-241 LSVFDGLKIVSGSTA
+241 LSVFDGLKVVSGSSA
-256 VDIALSGFKTP
+256 IDIALSGFKTP
-267 TAGTVRTT
+267 SAGTVRTT

-299 TDAVHPSNNTENSTI
+299 TDAVHPSNNTANSTI
-314 ANRGAHVTTKNP
+314 ANRGVHVTTKNP

-346 NGATNAMF
+346 NGATTAMF

-371 TELFSPQVDLTKTQ
+371 TELFSPQVNLTKTQ
-385 SFPVSANAEPGATI
+385 SFPVSTNAEPGATI
-399 RYTITATNNG
+399 RYTVTATNNG
-409 SGPATNVELVDPL
+409 TGPATNVELVDPL

-427 SSGSPT
+427 LTGSPT

-475 VVIDGDA
+475 VVIDGA
-482 ALGSAITNTAQLRF
+482 AGLGSAITNSAQLRF

-511 VATVTYPDP
+511 LATITYPDP
-520 AVVKTIDST
+520 AVTKTIDST

-542 LVSNAGTLPASSQLI
+542 LVSNAGTLPATSQLI
-557 SVSDVLGSAATNITS
+557 SVSDVLGSAATNIWF
-572 SGSGWSC
+572 SGPGWSC

-600 SFDPLFVEADFAA
+600 SLDPLFVEADFAA

-666 VGSLAGYRLEL
+666 VGALAGYRLEL

-688 VLVDTIPAHLDV
+688 VLVDTVPAYLDV

-709 CTTSGGSGS
+709 CTTAGGSG
-718 ATTVSCALGTVPVG
+718 APTTVSCALGTVPVG

-784 KTTSVEVAQQGDAV
+784 KTTSLEVAQQGDAV

-815 QIVDRLPVAVDAS
+815 QIVDRLPVAVDTT

-833 ASGSGT
+833 PSSGGT
-839 CARTNST
+839 CTQTNST
-846 VSCLWSGATAPSA
+846 VSCVWSGSTAPTA
-859 TRSVTITASFS
+859 TRSVTITASFAS
-870 SVVAAADRLAIN
+870 AVPVADRLAIN

-890 DDFDP
+890 NDFDP
-895 SNNTAFATTRITPF
+895 SNNTAFTTTRITPF

-933 ALNNGPTDAIASTM
+933 ALNNGPTDAVAATM
-947 VLTIPSGLTVEAVP
+947 VVTIPTGLSVEAVP
-961 GGCVAS
+961 GGCTAS
-967 VATVTCAL
+967 GVTVTCAL

-980 GASATIEIEVR
+980 GATATIDIEVR

-1006 VASNTADPIPEND
+1006 VASDTADPIPEND
-1019 VDITPLATTAVP
+1019 VDLTPLATTAAP

-1069 EPVIFVTTSQLI
+1069 EPAIFVTTSQLF

>member
-1 VVGVRRL
+1 MARRRSL
-8 SKSLIALLAGALLA
+8 KSLIALLAGALLA

-44 TLRYSNNINGQIAI
+44 TLRYSNNINGQITI

-68 GTPDPT
+68 ATPDPA

-88 RNNNTFDMGWIDV
+88 RNNNTFDMGWLDV
-101 DADPTT
+101 DSDPST
-107 FNSSQATL
+107 FDSSQATL
-115 NLPTDGVVL
+115 NLPSDGVVL

-130 TGIQKKGDVITG
+130 TGIQKKGEAITG

-169 SAYQTVTAVNVD
+169 SAYQTVTAANVD
-181 LGPISLGSGY
+181 LGPISVGSGY

-200 VTEAGPGAYTVADV
+200 VTEAGPGTYTVADV
-214 QTGTGGNAVGG
+214 QTGTGGNTAAG

-241 LSVFDGLKIVSGSTA
+241 LSVFDGLKVVSGSSA
-256 VDIALSGFKTP
+256 IDIALSGFKTP
-267 TAGTVRTT
+267 SAGTVRTT

-385 SFPVSANAEPGATI
+385 SFPVSTNAEPGATI

-447 VTARLGSGATPSS
+447 VTARLGSGATPTS
-460 GGTLGAGESASVEFD
+460 GGTLGAGQSASVEFD

-482 ALGSAITNTAQLRF
+482 ALGSAVTNTAQLRF

-529 TPISGGTRYRFKV
+529 TPVSGGTRYRFKV

-600 SFDPLFVEADFAA
+600 SLDPLFVEADFAA

-666 VGSLAGYRLEL
+666 VGALAGYRLEL

-688 VLVDTIPAHLDV
+688 VLVDTVPAYLDV

-709 CTTSGGSGS
+709 CTTTGGSG
-718 ATTVSCALGTVPVG
+718 APTTVSCALGTVPVG

-805 NDGAASATNL
+805 NDGGASATNL
-815 QIVDRLPVAVDAS
+815 QIVDRLPVAVDAAS
-828 TVVAT
+828 VVAT
-833 ASGSGT
+833 PSSGGSCT
-839 CARTNST
+839 RTNST
-846 VSCLWSGATAPSA
+846 VSCVWSGATAASA
-859 TRSVTITASFS
+859 TRSVTITASFF
-870 SVVAAADRLAIN
+870 SVVPADDRLAIN
-882 NARVFAVT
+882 NAKVFAVT

-933 ALNNGPTDAIASTM
+933 ALNNGPTDAVAATM
-947 VLTIPSGLTVEAVP
+947 VVTIPTGLSVEAVP
-961 GGCVAS
+961 SGCIESGV
-967 VATVTCAL
+967 TVTCAL

-980 GASATIEIEVR
+980 GASATIDIEVR
-991 SARTPVPTSRDTEVV
+991 SARTPVPASRDTEVV

-1019 VDITPLATTAVP
+1019 VDLTPLATTAAP

-1100 GQTATLVGGFTY
+1100 GQTAILVGGFTY
-1112 VETPDVKPSFTG
+1112 GETPDVKPSFTG

>member
-1 VVGVRRL
+1 MVGVRRSL
-8 SKSLIALLAGALLA
+8 KLLIALLAGALLA

-33 AQVVSNSGRNF
+33 AQIISNSGRNF
-44 TLRYSNNINGQIAI
+44 TLRYSNNINGQITI
-58 AANTLMQCPT
+58 AANTLMQCPIA
-68 GTPDPT
+68 TPDPT
-74 VNSGCAGARAGTNS
+74 VNSGCAGARAGTNA
-88 RNNNTFDMGWIDV
+88 RNNNTFDMGWLDV

-169 SAYQTVTAVNVD
+169 SAYQTVTAANVD

-200 VTEAGPGAYTVADV
+200 VTEAGPGTYTVADV
-214 QTGTGGNAVGG
+214 QTGTGGNTAAG

-234 QAEPLRN
+234 QTEPLRN
-241 LSVFDGLKIVSGSTA
+241 LSVFDGLKVVSGSSA
-256 VDIALSGFKTP
+256 IDIALSGFKTP
-267 TAGTVRTT
+267 SAGTVRTT

-299 TDAVHPSNNTENSTI
+299 TDAVHPPNNAENSTI

-346 NGATNAMF
+346 NGATTAMF

-385 SFPVSANAEPGATI
+385 SFPVSTNAEPGATI

-409 SGPATNVELVDPL
+409 TGPATNVELVDPL
-422 PGGTT
+422 PGGTI

-433 VTSGVGNATFVSNS
+433 VTSGVGNATFESNS

-511 VATVTYPDP
+511 LATVTYPDP

-529 TPISGGTRYRFKV
+529 TPVSGGTRYRFKV

-579 SSGGAQTLNCQN
+579 SSGGAQTLNCEN

-600 SFDPLFVEADFAA
+600 SLDPLFVEADFAA

-641 SSVSA
+641 SNVSA

-688 VLVDTIPAHLDV
+688 VLVDTVPAYLDV

-709 CTTSGGSGS
+709 CTTTGGGGSP
-718 ATTVSCALGTVPVG
+718 TTVSCALGTVPVG
-732 TTVTVVIRARVQVEL
+732 TTVTVVLRARVQVEL

-770 APLTIRPATDLSIV
+770 APLTIRPATDLSIA
-784 KTTSVEVAQQGDAV
+784 KTTSLEVAQQGDAV

-815 QIVDRLPVAVDAS
+815 QIVDQLPSAVDRA

-833 ASGSGT
+833 PSSGGT
-839 CARTNST
+839 CTQTNST

-870 SVVAAADRLAIN
+870 SVVPATDRLAIN
-882 NARVFAVT
+882 NAKVFAVT

-909 ADLEAAA
+909 ADLEASA
-916 NGPGIVAPGE
+916 NGPGIIAPGE
-926 TATLSFT
+926 TAMLSFT
-933 ALNNGPTDAIASTM
+933 ALNNGPTDAVAATM
-947 VLTIPSGLTVEAVP
+947 VVTIPTGLSVEAVP
-961 GGCVAS
+961 SGCTAS
-967 VATVTCAL
+967 GVTVSCAL

-1019 VDITPLATTAVP
+1019 MDLTPLATTAAP

-1069 EPVIFVTTSQLI
+1069 EPVIFVTTSQLM

-1100 GQTATLVGGFTY
+1100 GQTATLVRGFTY
-1112 VETPDVKPSFTG
+1112 VLTPVVIPSFTG

>member
-1 VVGVRRL
+1 MVARRRSL
-8 SKSLIALLAGALLA
+8 KSLIALLAGALLA

-44 TLRYSNNINGQIAI
+44 TLRYSNNINGQITI

-68 GTPDPT
+68 ATPDPA

-88 RNNNTFDMGWIDV
+88 RNNNTFDMGWLDV
-101 DADPTT
+101 DSDPST
-107 FNSSQATL
+107 FDSSQATL
-115 NLPTDGVVL
+115 NLPSDGVVL

-130 TGIQKKGDVITG
+130 TGIQKKGEAITG

-169 SAYQTVTAVNVD
+169 SAYQTVTAANVD
-181 LGPISLGSGY
+181 LGPISVGSGY

-200 VTEAGPGAYTVADV
+200 VTEAGPGTYTVADV
-214 QTGTGGNAVGG
+214 QTGTGGNTAAG

-241 LSVFDGLKIVSGSTA
+241 LSVFDGLKVVSGSSA
-256 VDIALSGFKTP
+256 IDIALSGFKTP
-267 TAGTVRTT
+267 SAGTVRTT

-385 SFPVSANAEPGATI
+385 SFPVSTNAEPGATI

-447 VTARLGSGATPSS
+447 VTARLGSGATPTS
-460 GGTLGAGESASVEFD
+460 GGTLGAGQSASVEFD

-482 ALGSAITNTAQLRF
+482 ALGSAVTNTAQLRF

-529 TPISGGTRYRFKV
+529 TPVSGGTRYRFKV

-600 SFDPLFVEADFAA
+600 SLDPLFVEADFAA

-666 VGSLAGYRLEL
+666 VGALAGYRLEL

-688 VLVDTIPAHLDV
+688 VLVDTVPAYLDV

-709 CTTSGGSGS
+709 CTTTGGSG
-718 ATTVSCALGTVPVG
+718 APTTVSCALGTVPVG

-805 NDGAASATNL
+805 NDGGASATNL
-815 QIVDRLPVAVDAS
+815 QIVDRLPVAVDAAS
-828 TVVAT
+828 VVAT
-833 ASGSGT
+833 PSSGGSCT
-839 CARTNST
+839 RTNST
-846 VSCLWSGATAPSA
+846 VSCVWSGATAASA
-859 TRSVTITASFS
+859 TRSVTITASFF
-870 SVVAAADRLAIN
+870 SVVPADDRLAIN
-882 NARVFAVT
+882 NAKVFAVT

-933 ALNNGPTDAIASTM
+933 ALNNGPTDAVAATM
-947 VLTIPSGLTVEAVP
+947 VVTIPTGLSVEAVP
-961 GGCVAS
+961 SGCIESGV
-967 VATVTCAL
+967 TVTCAL

-980 GASATIEIEVR
+980 GASATIDIEVR
-991 SARTPVPTSRDTEVV
+991 SARTPVPASRDTEVV

-1019 VDITPLATTAVP
+1019 VDLTPLATTAAP

-1100 GQTATLVGGFTY
+1100 GQTAILVGGFTY
-1112 VETPDVKPSFTG
+1112 GETPDVKPSFTG

>member
-1 VVGVRRL
+1 MVARGRSL
-8 SKSLIALLAGALLA
+8 KSLIALLAGAVLA

-44 TLRYSNNINGQIAI
+44 TLRYSNNINGQITI

-68 GTPDPT
+68 ATPDPA
-74 VNSGCAGARAGTNS
+74 VNSGCAGARAGTNA
-88 RNNNTFDMGWIDV
+88 RNNNTFDMGWLDV
-101 DADPTT
+101 DSDPST
-107 FNSSQATL
+107 FDSSQATL
-115 NLPTDGVVL
+115 NLPSDGVVL

-130 TGIQKKGDVITG
+130 TGIQKKGEAITG

-169 SAYQTVTAVNVD
+169 SAYQTITAANVD
-181 LGPISLGSGY
+181 LGPISVGSGY

-200 VTEAGPGAYTVADV
+200 VTEAGPGIYTVADV
-214 QTGTGGNAVGG
+214 QTGTGGNTAAG

-241 LSVFDGLKIVSGSTA
+241 LSVFDGLKVVSGSSA
-256 VDIALSGFKTP
+256 IDIALSGFKTP
-267 TAGTVRTT
+267 SAGTVRTT

-385 SFPVSANAEPGATI
+385 SFPVSTNAEPGATI

-447 VTARLGSGATPSS
+447 VTARLGSGATPTS
-460 GGTLGAGESASVEFD
+460 GGTLGAGQSASVEFD

-579 SSGGAQTLNCQN
+579 SPGGAQTLNCQN

-600 SFDPLFVEADFAA
+600 SLDPLFVEADFAA

-666 VGSLAGYRLEL
+666 VGALAGYRLEL

-688 VLVDTIPAHLDV
+688 VLVDTVPAYLDV

-709 CTTSGGSGS
+709 CTTAGGSGTP
-718 ATTVSCALGTVPVG
+718 TTVSCALGTVPVG

-805 NDGAASATNL
+805 NDGGASATNL
-815 QIVDRLPVAVDAS
+815 QIVDRLPVAVDAAS
-828 TVVAT
+828 VVAT
-833 ASGSGT
+833 PSSGGLCT
-839 CARTNST
+839 RTNST
-846 VSCLWSGATAPSA
+846 VSCLWSGATAASA
-859 TRSVTITASFS
+859 TRSVTITASLA
-870 SVVAAADRLAIN
+870 SVVSAADRLAIN

-933 ALNNGPTDAIASTM
+933 ALNNGPTDAVAATM
-947 VLTIPSGLTVEAVP
+947 VVTIPTGLSVEAVP
-961 GGCVAS
+961 SGCTAS
-967 VATVTCAL
+967 GVTVSCAL

-980 GASATIEIEVR
+980 GASATIDIEVR
-991 SARTPVPTSRDTEVV
+991 SARTPVPASRDTEVV

-1019 VDITPLATTAVP
+1019 VDLTPLATTAAP

-1069 EPVIFVTTSQLI
+1069 EPVIFVTTTQLI

-1092 DVVVTTAD
+1092 DVVVTTSD

-1112 VETPDVKPSFTG
+1112 YEHPDIKPRFTG

>member
-1092 DVVVTTAD
+1092 DVIVTTAD

-1112 VETPDVKPSFTG
+1112 VETPDVAPSFTG

>member
-1 VVGVRRL
+1 VVGVRRSL
-8 SKSLIALLAGALLA
+8 KLLIALLAGALLA

-33 AQVVSNSGRNF
+33 AQIISNSGRNF
-44 TLRYSNNINGQIAI
+44 TLRYSNNINGQITI
-58 AANTLMQCPT
+58 AANTLMQCPIAT
-68 GTPDPT
+68 ADPT
-74 VNSGCAGARAGTNS
+74 VNSGCAGARAGTNA
-88 RNNNTFDMGWIDV
+88 RNNNTFDMGWLDV

-169 SAYQTVTAVNVD
+169 SAYQTVTAANVD

-200 VTEAGPGAYTVADV
+200 VTEAGPGTYTVADV
-214 QTGTGGNAVGG
+214 QTGTGGNTAAG

-234 QAEPLRN
+234 QIEPLRN
-241 LSVFDGLKIVSGSTA
+241 LSVFDGLKVVSGSSA
-256 VDIALSGFKTP
+256 IDIALSGFKTP
-267 TAGTVRTT
+267 SAGTVRTT

-299 TDAVHPSNNTENSTI
+299 TDAVHPPNNAENSTI

-346 NGATNAMF
+346 NGATTAMF

-385 SFPVSANAEPGATI
+385 SFPVSTNAEPGATI

-409 SGPATNVELVDPL
+409 TGPATNVELVDPL
-422 PGGTT
+422 PGGTI

-511 VATVTYPDP
+511 LATVTYPDP

-529 TPISGGTRYRFKV
+529 TPVSGGTRYRFKV

-572 SGSGWSC
+572 SGNGWSC
-579 SSGGAQTLNCQN
+579 SSGGAQTLNCEN

-600 SFDPLFVEADFAA
+600 SLDPLFVEADFAA

-641 SSVSA
+641 SNVSA

-688 VLVDTIPAHLDV
+688 VLVDTVPAYLDV

-709 CTTSGGSGS
+709 CTTTGGGGSP
-718 ATTVSCALGTVPVG
+718 TTVSCALGTVPVG

-770 APLTIRPATDLSIV
+770 ASLTIRPATDLSIA
-784 KTTSVEVAQQGDAV
+784 KTTSLEVAQQGDAV

-815 QIVDRLPVAVDAS
+815 QIVDQLPLAVDRA

-833 ASGSGT
+833 PSSGGT
-839 CARTNST
+839 CTQTNST

-859 TRSVTITASFS
+859 TRSVTITASFF
-870 SVVAAADRLAIN
+870 SVVPATDRLAIN

-890 DDFDP
+890 NDFDP
-895 SNNTAFATTRITPF
+895 SNNTAFTTTRITPF

-916 NGPGIVAPGE
+916 NGPGIIAPGE
-926 TATLSFT
+926 TAMLSFT
-933 ALNNGPTDAIASTM
+933 ALNNGPTDAVAATM
-947 VLTIPSGLTVEAVP
+947 VVTIPTGLSVEAVP
-961 GGCVAS
+961 SGCTAS
-967 VATVTCAL
+967 GVTVSCAL

-1019 VDITPLATTAVP
+1019 MDLTPLATTAAP

-1069 EPVIFVTTSQLI
+1069 EPVIFVTTSQLM

-1112 VETPDVKPSFTG
+1112 VLTPVVIPSFTG

>member
-1 VVGVRRL
+1 
-8 SKSLIALLAGALLA
+8 
-22 PAIVVSAATSS
+22 
-33 AQVVSNSGRNF
+33 
-44 TLRYSNNINGQIAI
+44 
-58 AANTLMQCPT
+58 M
-68 GTPDPT
+68 
-74 VNSGCAGARAGTNS
+74 
-88 RNNNTFDMGWIDV
+88 
-101 DADPTT
+101 
-107 FNSSQATL
+107 
-115 NLPTDGVVL
+115 
-124 FAGLYW
+124 
-130 TGIQKKGDVITG
+130 
-142 ANGYV
+142 
-147 GVPLPPPNASAI
+147 
-159 GQVKFKLPDS
+159 
-169 SAYQTVTAVNVD
+169 
-181 LGPISLGSGY
+181 
-191 GAFADVTEL
+191 
-200 VTEAGPGAYTVADV
+200 
-214 QTGTGGNAVGG
+214 
-225 WSLVVAYAD
+225 
-234 QAEPLRN
+234 
-241 LSVFDGLKIVSGSTA
+241 
-256 VDIALSGFKTP
+256 
-267 TAGTVRTT
+267 
-275 IGVVAAE
+275 
-282 GDAGAT
+282 
-288 GDYLSVNDNLL
+288 
-299 TDAVHPSNNTENSTI
+299 
-314 ANRGAHVTTKNP
+314 
-326 DWRNQLGYDSSLFS
+326 
-340 ADGFLP
+340 
-346 NGATNAMF
+346 
-354 RAKTSGDTY
+354 
-363 APQAITFA
+363 
-371 TELFSPQVDLTKTQ
+371 
-385 SFPVSANAEPGATI
+385 
-399 RYTITATNNG
+399 
-409 SGPATNVELVDPL
+409 ELVDPL

-447 VTARLGSGATPSS
+447 ITARLGLGATPST
-460 GGTLGAGESASVEFD
+460 GGTLGAGQSASVEFD

-482 ALGSAITNTAQLRF
+482 GLGSAISNTAQLRF

-579 SSGGAQTLNCQN
+579 SPGGAQTLNCQN

-600 SFDPLFVEADFAA
+600 SLDPLFVEADFAA

-666 VGSLAGYRLEL
+666 VGALAGYRLEL

-688 VLVDTIPAHLDV
+688 VLVDTVPAYLDV

-709 CTTSGGSGS
+709 CTTTGGSG
-718 ATTVSCALGTVPVG
+718 APTTVSCALGTVPVG

-805 NDGAASATNL
+805 NDGGASATNL
-815 QIVDRLPVAVDAS
+815 QIVDRLPVAVDAAS
-828 TVVAT
+828 VVAT
-833 ASGSGT
+833 PSSGGSCT
-839 CARTNST
+839 RTNST
-846 VSCLWSGATAPSA
+846 VSCVWSGATAASA
-859 TRSVTITASFS
+859 TRSVTITASLA
-870 SVVAAADRLAIN
+870 SVVSAADRLAIN

-916 NGPGIVAPGE
+916 NGPGIVVPGE

-933 ALNNGPTDAIASTM
+933 ALNNGPTDAVAATM
-947 VLTIPSGLTVEAVP
+947 VVTIPTGLSVEAVP
-961 GGCVAS
+961 SGCTAS
-967 VATVTCAL
+967 GVTVSCAL

-980 GASATIEIEVR
+980 GASATIDIEVR
-991 SARTPVPTSRDTEVV
+991 SARTPVPASRDTEVV

-1019 VDITPLATTAVP
+1019 VDLTPLATTAAP

-1112 VETPDVKPSFTG
+1112 GETPDVKPSFTG

>member
-1 VVGVRRL
+1 MVGVRRSL
-8 SKSLIALLAGALLA
+8 KLLIALLAGALLA

-44 TLRYSNNINGQIAI
+44 TLRYSNNINGQITI
-58 AANTLMQCPT
+58 AANTLMQCPIA
-68 GTPDPT
+68 TPDPT
-74 VNSGCAGARAGTNS
+74 VNSGCAGARAGTNA

-101 DADPTT
+101 DADPIT

-115 NLPTDGVVL
+115 NVPTDGVVL

-169 SAYQTVTAVNVD
+169 SAYQTVTAANVD

-200 VTEAGPGAYTVADV
+200 VTEAGPGTYTVADV

-234 QAEPLRN
+234 QTEPLRN
-241 LSVFDGLKIVSGSTA
+241 LSVFDGLKIVAGSTA

-385 SFPVSANAEPGATI
+385 SFPASTNAEPGATI

-409 SGPATNVELVDPL
+409 SGPATNVELIDPL

-447 VTARLGSGATPSS
+447 VTARLGSGATPTS
-460 GGTLGAGESASVEFD
+460 GGTLGAGQSASVEFD

-520 AVVKTIDST
+520 AVAKSIDST

-591 SFTGLLPGT
+591 SFTGLLPAT
-600 SFDPLFVEADFAA
+600 SLDPLFVEADFAA

-666 VGSLAGYRLEL
+666 VGALAGYRLEL

-688 VLVDTIPAHLDV
+688 VLVDTVPAYLDV

-709 CTTSGGSGS
+709 CTTTGGSG
-718 ATTVSCALGTVPVG
+718 APTTVSCALGTVPVG

-805 NDGAASATNL
+805 NDGGASATNL
-815 QIVDRLPVAVDAS
+815 QIVDRLPVAVDAAS
-828 TVVAT
+828 VVAT
-833 ASGSGT
+833 PSSGGSCT
-839 CARTNST
+839 RTNST
-846 VSCLWSGATAPSA
+846 VSCLWSGATAASA
-859 TRSVTITASFS
+859 TRSVTITASLA
-870 SVVAAADRLAIN
+870 SVVSAADRLAIN

-933 ALNNGPTDAIASTM
+933 ALNNGPTDAVAATM
-947 VLTIPSGLTVEAVP
+947 VVTIPTGLSVEAVP
-961 GGCVAS
+961 SGCTAS
-967 VATVTCAL
+967 GVTVSCAL

-980 GASATIEIEVR
+980 GASATIDIEVR
-991 SARTPVPTSRDTEVV
+991 SARTPVPASRDTEVV

-1019 VDITPLATTAVP
+1019 VDLTPLATTAVP

-1112 VETPDVKPSFTG
+1112 LETPDVKPSFTG